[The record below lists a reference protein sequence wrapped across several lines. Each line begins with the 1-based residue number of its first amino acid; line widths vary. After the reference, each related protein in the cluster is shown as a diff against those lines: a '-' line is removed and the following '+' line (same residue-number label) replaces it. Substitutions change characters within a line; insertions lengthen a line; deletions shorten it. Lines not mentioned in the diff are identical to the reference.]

1 MRRIHEL
8 KTKPLYYEPVV
19 LRQKTAEVRLD
30 DRGYQVGDLVELF
43 PWTEALGRIGTNSVV
58 REITF
63 ILYADEGPWLSP
75 GHVMLCFGDPA

>member
-8 KTKPLYYEPVV
+8 KIAPIYYEPVV
-19 LRQKTAEVRLD
+19 LRQKMAEVRLD
-30 DRGYQVGDLVELF
+30 DRGYQVGDLVELY
-43 PWTEALGRIGTNSVV
+43 PWTEALGRIGANSVV

-63 ILYADEGPWLSP
+63 ILTADEGPELSP

>member
-8 KTKPLYYEPVV
+8 KTKPLYYDAVV

-30 DRGYQVGDLVELF
+30 DRGYQVGDLVELY
-43 PWTEALGRIGTNSVV
+43 PWTKGLGRIGTNSVV

-63 ILYADEGPWLSP
+63 ILSAAEGPWLTE
-75 GHVMLCFGDPA
+75 GHVMLCFGTPS